1 MSFFRMLML
10 SLFLLPACGRGLDLD
25 EARGFEEA
33 QRNFLAAQSEQDY
46 LESAARFRALS
57 ERGVTSGALLYNEG
71 NCYVKSGRW
80 GEAIAA
86 YRRAVRYRPRDPYLR
101 DNLGYALTSAG
112 QSVTESKSLL
122 DHVLFWQGWT
132 SYGEKFGLLA
142 LAATL
147 AMLAA
152 LMSRVG
158 VRRIPALR
166 RTAWVLLVLTLLLGW
181 SATLQAFDVEMTTHG
196 VVTAD
201 DVVARKGDA
210 ESYEPAF
217 STPLHAGAEFVVLE
231 HRREWLH
238 IKLPGDLEGWI
249 PVSAAVQY

>member
-1 MSFFRMLML
+1 VRL
-10 SLFLLPACGRGLDLD
+10 SGVLLLLLLPACGRGLDLD
-25 EARGFEEA
+25 EAHDFEEA
-33 QRNFLAAQSEQDY
+33 QRNFLAAQTKQDY
-46 LESAARFRALS
+46 LEAAARFRALS

-86 YRRAVRYRPRDPYLR
+86 YRRAVRYRPRDPYLK
-101 DNLGYALTSAG
+101 DNLAYALSIAG
-112 QSVTESKSLL
+112 QPVTESRSLL

-132 SYGEKFGLLA
+132 SYGEKFGLLS

-152 LMSRVG
+152 LLSRLGGRG
-158 VRRIPALR
+158 VPALR
-166 RTAWVLLVLTLLLGW
+166 RTAWVLLVLTVLLGW
-181 SATLQAFDVEMTTHG
+181 SATLQAHDVERVQHG
-196 VVTAD
+196 VVTAA

-231 HRREWLH
+231 HRRDWLH

-249 PVSAAVQY
+249 PVSVAVRY